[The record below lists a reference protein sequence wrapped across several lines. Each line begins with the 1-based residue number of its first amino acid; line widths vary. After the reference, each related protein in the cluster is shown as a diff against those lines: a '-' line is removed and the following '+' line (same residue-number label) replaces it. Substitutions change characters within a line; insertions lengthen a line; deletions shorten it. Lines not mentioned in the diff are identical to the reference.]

1 VPEVLQAASSCPQ
14 TCYNTSVTNLKPQS
28 AVLLTRISDARNG
41 ITAGVDDQRA
51 DLLRYAQAL
60 GWRVSHV
67 IEENDTSAFKRRVV
81 ALPGG
86 GKALRTFRPKFR
98 EALDMLQSG
107 RADGLLVLDLDRLA
121 RDPRDLE
128 DLIDV
133 VESRKPPIPV
143 ESITG
148 SLRLGNDPD
157 ISMARV
163 MVAMANKSSRD
174 TARRVAR
181 ARQRQ
186 AEEGRPRHGGK
197 RPFGFEEGGVI
208 VNEVEAAAIRKA
220 ADSIIAGVS
229 LRQTLADLRRSGV
242 PTVTGVPWTAIALRD
257 ILTRPRNAGLVVY
270 QGSILEGVKADWD
283 PILSRETWEA
293 VTAILTDPARRTTP
307 GNTPRW
313 LGSLIYRC
321 GHPDCLDADPPSLL
335 RVSTSGNRPRPT
347 YRCMERA
354 HLTRVA
360 EDLDEYISAVLCAR
374 LARSDM
380 RDLMPPREPGKSD
393 TGELALQANALR
405 ERMKEAK
412 DLWEAGVLSAAD
424 LTTRHTRMSDEL
436 AKVQDQLRTV
446 SGNNPVADLAG
457 RKDAAEAWAKLDL
470 GRRRAILQA
479 LATVWVLPLTKP
491 PGRAPFDPDR
501 IRIEWK

>member
-1 VPEVLQAASSCPQ
+1 
-14 TCYNTSVTNLKPQS
+14 VTDLKPQS
-28 AVLLTRISDARNG
+28 AVVLTRISDARNG

-51 DLLRYAQAL
+51 DLLRYAQRL
-60 GWRVSHV
+60 GWGVSTV
-67 IEENDTSAFKRRVV
+67 IEENDTSAFKRRMVQ
-81 ALPGG
+81 LPGG

-98 EALDMLQSG
+98 EALDMLATG

-148 SLRLGNDPD
+148 SLRLGSDPD

-186 AEEGRPRHGGK
+186 AEAGHPRHGGR
-197 RPFGFEEGGVI
+197 RPFGFEADQVS
-208 VNEVEAAAIRKA
+208 VNEVEAAVIRKA
-220 ADSIIAGVS
+220 ADSIVAGVS
-229 LRQTLADLRRSGV
+229 LRQTLTDVRRSGV
-242 PTVTGVPWTAIALRD
+242 STVTGVPWTAIALRD
-257 ILTRPRNAGLVVY
+257 ILTRPRNAKLVVY
-270 QGSILEGVKADWD
+270 QGAVVEGVTADWD
-283 PILSRETWEA
+283 PIMSRETWEA
-293 VTAILTDPARRTTP
+293 VTAILTDPARRTSP
-307 GNTPRW
+307 GSTPRW

-321 GHPDCLDADPPSLL
+321 GHPDCLDVDPPSTL
-335 RVSTSGNRPRPT
+335 RVSTSGNRPRQT
-347 YRCMERA
+347 YRCMEHA

-360 EDLDEYISAVLCAR
+360 EDLDQYIEMVLCDR
-374 LARSDM
+374 LSRSDM
-380 RDLMPPREPGKSD
+380 ADLMPPRISTESN

-405 ERMKEAK
+405 ERIKEAG
-412 DLWEAGVLSAAD
+412 DLWEGGVISVAEFK
-424 LTTRHTRMSDEL
+424 TRRQRMNDEL
-436 AKVQDQLRTV
+436 AKIQDQLRDA
-446 SGNNPVADLAG
+446 SGNNPLADIAG
-457 RKDAAEAWAKLDL
+457 RKDAGEVWATLDL
-470 GRRRAILQA
+470 GRKRAILQA

-501 IRIEWK
+501 IRFEWKSS